1 MQSSASVALTTI
13 TPSQAAAHASSCP
26 LPPAILL
33 NVLGW
38 FPSISCCSTL
48 ASAPGINNRHVALGT
63 AHHTPFQL
71 SPALPT
77 AKLDPPT
84 LQSIQSIP
92 FQTDCIALAWDVAR
106 GTEHMELQ
114 CELRYRAPED
124 PAWVL
129 VSAAGAVGLG
139 RSGDPPSAPSSGSA
153 TWEWDGKVSPRAH
166 TRASL
171 CPRQEPAQ
179 PLFRLP
185 PGHRHHRPGRH
196 RAALRLPLWHTVP
209 LPDAVPAELSIG
221 TGLLERVEPGQELHH
236 PRER

>member
-1 MQSSASVALTTI
+1 M
-13 TPSQAAAHASSCP
+13 
-26 LPPAILL
+26 
-33 NVLGW
+33 
-38 FPSISCCSTL
+38 
-48 ASAPGINNRHVALGT
+48 ALGT

-92 FQTDCIALAWDVAR
+92 FQTDCIALAWDVAQ

-129 VSAAGAVGLG
+129 VSAAGAVGPG

-153 TWEWDGKVSPRAH
+153 MWEWDGKVSPRAH
-166 TRASL
+166 TKASL

-179 PLFRLP
+179 PSFHQVTGIIGRAGTAQRCGFLFGTQYRFQMRCRRSSASALAYWSEWS
-185 PGHRHHRPGRH
+185 PGRNYTTH
-196 RAALRLPLWHTVP
+196 EKGECESPSGSP
-209 LPDAVPAELSIG
+209 LPEQAA
-221 TGLLERVEPGQELHH
+221 QH
-236 PRER
+236 

>member
-1 MQSSASVALTTI
+1 M
-13 TPSQAAAHASSCP
+13 
-26 LPPAILL
+26 
-33 NVLGW
+33 
-38 FPSISCCSTL
+38 
-48 ASAPGINNRHVALGT
+48 ALGT

-129 VSAAGAVGLG
+129 VSVAGAVGPG

-153 TWEWDGKVSPRAH
+153 MWEWDGKVSPRAH

-179 PLFRLP
+179 PSFRLP

-196 RAALRLPLWHTVP
+196 RAALRLPLRHAVP

-221 TGLLERVEPGQELHH
+221 TGLLERVEPGQELHY